1 MERYSKKREAILDC
15 LRSTDSHP
23 TAEWIYAQLKGEY
36 PDLSLATVYR
46 NLAQLK
52 SSGIIR
58 SVGVVAGHEHFDAN
72 AASHP
77 HAVCLCCGRVVDVCG
92 TETSGSLLEE
102 AGRKTGFE
110 LSETVISFNGIC
122 PDCLKSG
129 EKTH

>member
-1 MERYSKKREAILDC
+1 MIIVSGVQMERYSKKREAILDC

-58 SVGVVAGHEHFDAN
+58 SVGVVAGLPRFALAPQAH
-72 AASHP
+72 
-77 HAVCLCCGRVVDVCG
+77 L
-92 TETSGSLLEE
+92 TSIRQS
-102 AGRKTGFE
+102 
-110 LSETVISFNGIC
+110 
-122 PDCLKSG
+122 
-129 EKTH
+129 

>member
-23 TAEWIYAQLKGEY
+23 TAEWIYGQLKGEF

-58 SVGVVAGHEHFDAN
+58 SVGVVAGHEHFDGTV
-72 AASHP
+72 ASHP
-77 HAVCLCCGRVVDVCG
+77 HAVCLCCGRVVDIRG
-92 TETSGSLLEE
+92 MTPPAASLPDAERE
-102 AGRKTGFE
+102 TGFE
-110 LSETVISFNGIC
+110 LSEAVITFNGIC

-129 EKTH
+129 EKIH